1 MNRATR
7 TAAPRIAYASG
18 PWTAANTRSLYTTCL
33 HEFAHLAAARSF
45 GACGFVTV
53 QRLGTGDLQ
62 NAKWQGR
69 FQLFGALDDDAWRV
83 VALAGT
89 LAERL
94 FDGHPANLSQ
104 LARALRLPGALSYCD
119 AALARGFDRDHVD
132 ACIAV
137 VSNAWAAI
145 IDDATERAAEISE
158 RLASMR

>member
-1 MNRATR
+1 M
-7 TAAPRIAYASG
+7 PVQRIAYA
-18 PWTAANTRSLYTTCL
+18 RSEPSSAVNARALYTTCL

-45 GACGFVTV
+45 GACGFVAV
-53 QRLGTGDLQ
+53 QRLGISYPEDT
-62 NAKWQGR
+62 KWQGR

-94 FDGHPANLSQ
+94 FDGHPANASQ
-104 LARALRLPGALSYCD
+104 LEEALRRPGALSYCD
-119 AALARGFDRDHVD
+119 AALARGFDRGDVH

-137 VSNAWAAI
+137 VNDAWAAI
-145 IDDATERAAEISE
+145 IDDANERAAEISD